1 MSVSPSLFSPFI
13 KETIISMTKIGTI
26 LEKSLYEHRLDYL
39 FLYILTYINFPTTP
53 VFHSIVSGDN
63 KIFSVKNDEF

>member
-1 MSVSPSLFSPFI
+1 
-13 KETIISMTKIGTI
+13 MTKIGTI

-63 KIFSVKNDEF
+63 KIFFVKNDEF